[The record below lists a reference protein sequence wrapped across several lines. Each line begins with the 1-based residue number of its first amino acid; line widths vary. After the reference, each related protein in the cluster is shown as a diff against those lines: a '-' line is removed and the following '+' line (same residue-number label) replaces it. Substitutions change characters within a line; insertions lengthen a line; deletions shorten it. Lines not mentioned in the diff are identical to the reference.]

1 VWFIR
6 VVSSVAITFIA
17 YFYGRVVS
25 KNHELNG
32 PNKPHNNSGAV
43 LLYLLLTLICI
54 FIGANSFVSHSSSL
68 QSWSPVGIIFDF
80 IHSIAVSI
88 WIGGLMYISH
98 VFFPNLNSF
107 TTIISQKFNNF
118 LRIQIPLHY

>member
-6 VVSSVAITFIA
+6 VVSSVAITCIA

-54 FIGANSFVSHSSSL
+54 FIGTNSFVSHSSSL

-88 WIGGLMYISH
+88 WIGGLMYISY